1 MNAIKK
7 IYWGFGFLLFLLI
20 ALSGI
25 SIHQAMRSAV
35 LTAKMDIA
43 SHRRELSDD
52 MKLDVV
58 QVQQFLTDVSATR
71 GAEGFDDGYK
81 NAETFAKLFREH
93 SGKLKQLFAGSPAEG
108 KLKSLDQA
116 FEDFYTLGRTMAGVY
131 VKQGPAE
138 GNKMMKQFDPVAE
151 KLASTMEESV
161 QQVNKDFDET
171 LVELEAAAQASKL
184 MGFAA
189 AVTGIFLGAGIA
201 IYIAT
206 DTRRRMTAITENLG
220 ASSGQVSSAAGQL
233 SGASQTLAS
242 SSTEQAASLEETS
255 ATMEQIAAMAKKN
268 ADSTLRAKKLT
279 DGCIASIQNHGV
291 SISQMVS
298 AMKEIR
304 GSTEAISKIMK
315 TIDEIS
321 FQTNL
326 LALNAAVEAAR
337 AGEHGK
343 GFAVVAEEVRNLAQ
357 RASAAAKE
365 TEKLITNA
373 SASTRGGEA
382 LVAEVADVFRNLAGN
397 IAEVN
402 TLVTEIASASGEQ
415 AKGVDQVN
423 IAIQQINGTTQ
434 ATASSSEEAASA
446 SEELNAQSDALRE
459 VVDRL
464 SELVGIDHGHSA
476 MSARKALLGPEGA

>member
-7 IYWGFGFLLFLLI
+7 IYWGFGLLLLLLV

-25 SIHQAMRSAV
+25 SIYQAMRSAV
-35 LTAKMDIA
+35 LTARMDAA
-43 SHRRELSDD
+43 SQRRELSDD

-58 QVQQFLTDVSATR
+58 QVQQWLTDISATR

-81 NAETFAKLFREH
+81 EAEEYAKLFREH
-93 SGKLKQLFAGSPAEG
+93 SGKLKRLFAGSPTEE
-108 KLKSLDQA
+108 KLKSVDRA
-116 FEDFYTLGRTMAGVY
+116 FEDFYTLGRTMAGTY
-131 VKQGPAE
+131 VKQGPDE
-138 GNKMMKQFDPVAE
+138 GNKMMGQFDPVAE
-151 KLASTMEESV
+151 KLASEMEETV

-171 LVELEAAAQASKL
+171 LAQLETAAQTSKL

-189 AVTGIFLGAGIA
+189 AAAGILLGAGIA

-220 ASSGQVSSAAGQL
+220 ASSEQVSSAAGQL

-255 ATMEQIAAMAKKN
+255 ATMEEIAAMAKNN
-268 ADSTLRAKKLT
+268 AENTMRAKKLT
-279 DGCIASIQNHGV
+279 DGCIASIQNNDV
-291 SISQMVS
+291 SISRMVT
-298 AMKEIR
+298 AMKDIR
-304 GSTEAISKIMK
+304 NSSEAISKIIK

-357 RASAAAKE
+357 RASVAAKE
-365 TEKLITNA
+365 TEALIAGAMAATH
-373 SASTRGGEA
+373 GGET
-382 LVAEVADVFRNLAGN
+382 LVTEVAGVFRGLAGS
-397 IAEVN
+397 ITEIN
-402 TLVTEIASASGEQ
+402 TLVTEITSASGEQ

-423 IAIQQINGTTQ
+423 VAIQQINGTTQ
-434 ATASSSEEAASA
+434 QNASSSEEAASA
-446 SEELNAQSDALRE
+446 SEELNAQADTLRE
-459 VVDRL
+459 VVDSL
-464 SELVGIDHGHSA
+464 STLVGLDQ
-476 MSARKALLGPEGA
+476 ARAATAARPALTAPRGA

>member
-1 MNAIKK
+1 MNAIRK
-7 IYWGFGFLLFLLI
+7 IYWGFGSLLLLLVT
-20 ALSGI
+20 LSGI
-25 SIHQAMRSAV
+25 SIYQAMRSAV
-35 LTAKMDIA
+35 LTEKMNIA
-43 SHRRELSDD
+43 SQRRELSDD

-81 NAETFAKLFREH
+81 NAENFAKLFRDH
-93 SGKLKQLFAGSPAEG
+93 SGKLKQLFAGSPTGE
-108 KLKSLDQA
+108 KLKSVDRA
-116 FEDFYTLGRTMAGVY
+116 FEDFYSLGLTMAGIY
-131 VKQGPAE
+131 VKQGPDE
-138 GNKMMKQFDPVAE
+138 GNKMMKQFDPIAE
-151 KLASTMEESV
+151 KMTATMEESV

-171 LVELEAAAQASKL
+171 LAELEAAAQTSKI

-189 AVTGIFLGAGIA
+189 AAIGILLGAGIA

-206 DTRRRMTAITENLG
+206 DTRRRMTAITEDLG
-220 ASSGQVSSAAGQL
+220 SSSEQVSSAAGQL

-255 ATMEQIAAMAKKN
+255 ATMEQIAAMARKN
-268 ADSTLRAKKLT
+268 ADSTQRAKMLT
-279 DGCIASIQNHGV
+279 EGCITSIRNNDV
-291 SISQMVS
+291 SINRMVS

-304 GSTEAISKIMK
+304 GSTEAISKIIK

-357 RASAAAKE
+357 RASVAAKE
-365 TEKLITNA
+365 TETLIANA
-373 SASTRGGEA
+373 ATTTRGGEA
-382 LVAEVADVFRNLAGN
+382 LVTEVSAIFGTLAGN

-402 TLVTEIASASGEQ
+402 ALVTEIASASGEQ

-423 IAIQQINGTTQ
+423 AAIQQINGTTQ
-434 ATASSSEEAASA
+434 MNASSSEEAASA

-459 VVDRL
+459 VVENL
-464 SELVGIDHGHSA
+464 SALVGLEQASIPA
-476 MSARKALLGPEGA
+476 SARTALPASRA

>member
-7 IYWGFGFLLFLLI
+7 IYWGFGLLLLLLVS
-20 ALSGI
+20 LSGI
-25 SIHQAMRSAV
+25 SIYQAMRSAI
-35 LTAKMDIA
+35 LTGKMETA
-43 SHRRELSDD
+43 SQRRELSDD

-81 NAETFAKLFREH
+81 NAENYAKLFREQ
-93 SGKLKQLFAGSPAEG
+93 SAKLKQLFAGSPTEE
-108 KLKSLDQA
+108 KLKTVDRT
-116 FEDFYTLGRTMAGVY
+116 FEDFYALGRTMSGIY
-131 VKQGPAE
+131 VKQGPGE

-151 KLASTMEESV
+151 QMTATMEESV
-161 QQVNKDFDET
+161 QEVNKDFDET
-171 LVELEAAAQASKL
+171 LAALEAAAHTSKL
-184 MGFAA
+184 MGIAA
-189 AVTGIFLGAGIA
+189 AVAGILLGAGIA

-220 ASSGQVSSAAGQL
+220 TSSEQVSNAAGQL

-255 ATMEQIAAMAKKN
+255 ATMEEIAAMAKRN
-268 ADSTLRAKKLT
+268 AENTLRAKTLT
-279 DGCIASIQNHGV
+279 DGCIASIRDNGT
-291 SISQMVS
+291 SIERMVS
-298 AMKEIR
+298 AMKDIR
-304 GSTEAISKIMK
+304 GSSEAISKIIK

-357 RASAAAKE
+357 RASTAAKE
-365 TEKLITNA
+365 TEALIAN
-373 SASTRGGEA
+373 STTAALGGEA
-382 LVAEVADVFRNLAGN
+382 LVVEVAGVFRGLTGS
-397 IAEVN
+397 IAEMN

-415 AKGVDQVN
+415 AKGVEQVN
-423 IAIQQINGTTQ
+423 VALQQINGTTQ
-434 ATASSSEEAASA
+434 QNASTSEEAASA
-446 SEELNAQSDALRE
+446 SEELNAQSEALRE
-459 VVDRL
+459 VVGNL
-464 SELVGIDHGHSA
+464 SALVGLDHA
-476 MSARKALLGPEGA
+476 QIAVAARTALPASKA

>member
-7 IYWGFGFLLFLLI
+7 IYWGFGFLLFLLV
-20 ALSGI
+20 ALSCI
-25 SIHQAMRSAV
+25 SIYQAMRSAT
-35 LTAKMDIA
+35 LTAMMDTA

-81 NAETFAKLFREH
+81 NAENYAKLFREH
-93 SGKLKQLFAGSPAEG
+93 SAKLKQLFAGSPTEE
-108 KLKSLDQA
+108 KLKNVDEA
-116 FEDFYTLGRTMAGVY
+116 FEDFHALGLTMAGIY
-131 VKQGPAE
+131 VKQGPGE

-151 KLASTMEESV
+151 KMAAEMEETV
-161 QQVNKDFDET
+161 QQVNRDFDET
-171 LVELEAAAQASKL
+171 LAELEAAAQTSKL
-184 MGFAA
+184 MGLAA
-189 AVTGIFLGAGIA
+189 AAIGILLGAGIA

-206 DTRRRMTAITENLG
+206 DTRRRMTTITENLG
-220 ASSGQVSSAAGQL
+220 ASSEQVSSAAGQL

-255 ATMEQIAAMAKKN
+255 ATMEQISAMAKKN
-268 ADSTLRAKKLT
+268 AESTQQAKKLT
-279 DGCIASIQNHGV
+279 DSCIASIQNNDVAIGR
-291 SISQMVS
+291 MVA

-304 GSTEAISKIMK
+304 DSTEAISKIMK

-343 GFAVVAEEVRNLAQ
+343 GFAVVAEEVRNLSQ

-365 TEKLITNA
+365 TEKLITTA
-373 SASTRGGEA
+373 AATTRGGEE
-382 LVAEVADVFRNLAGN
+382 LVSEVAGVFRNLAVN
-397 IAEVN
+397 IAEMN
-402 TLVTEIASASGEQ
+402 TLVTEIAAASGEQ

-423 IAIQQINGTTQ
+423 VAIQQINGTTQ
-434 ATASSSEEAASA
+434 LNASSSEEAAAA
-446 SEELNAQSDALRE
+446 SEELNAQSEALRE
-459 VVDRL
+459 AVDNL
-464 SELVGIDHGHSA
+464 STLVGLDHDHIGMPPRTALPAS
-476 MSARKALLGPEGA
+476 KA